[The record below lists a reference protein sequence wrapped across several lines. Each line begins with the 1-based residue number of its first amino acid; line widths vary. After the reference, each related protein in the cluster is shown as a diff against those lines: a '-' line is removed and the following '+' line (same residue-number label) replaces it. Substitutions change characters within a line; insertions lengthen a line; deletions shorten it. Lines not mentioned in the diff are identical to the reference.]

1 MSKLVGDFMD
11 PHGESSFLVLL
22 NVSCPGKN
30 SENWKKMSDNNNAKV
45 TGLIPLLANAFAGQ
59 MIFCLNQVHGQNSFV
74 QYEKIAAPEL
84 RRRQVRKLVDIL
96 YGLSS

>member
-1 MSKLVGDFMD
+1 MG
-11 PHGESSFLVLL
+11 GEGAAFHLL
-22 NVSCPGKN
+22 PERVAF
-30 SENWKKMSDNNNAKV
+30 NA
-45 TGLIPLLANAFAGQ
+45 LAGQ